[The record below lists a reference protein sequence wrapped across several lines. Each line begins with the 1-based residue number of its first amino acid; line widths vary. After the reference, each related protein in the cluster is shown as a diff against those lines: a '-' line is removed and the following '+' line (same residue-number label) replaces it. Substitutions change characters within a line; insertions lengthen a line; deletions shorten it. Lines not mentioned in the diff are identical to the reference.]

1 MNAVNLS
8 MGIAMIIVGVVLFF
22 AGSQLIVVPTTHV
35 QVVELFHDETF
46 AVSAFDVWEHSVQL
60 DQGVTVN
67 GTVAVSSA
75 LTGEPSEISMFV
87 ADDANYQKW
96 VAHSSPTYAF
106 QEDVSGGQGFSFT
119 VPRTGLYH
127 FVFNNA
133 NSPVKGTVTA
143 DLERQFTV
151 NVPDRRIPYVAY
163 GVLAVG
169 FLVTA
174 VGFLRK
180 APIRWA

>member
-1 MNAVNLS
+1 MNTVNLFT
-8 MGIAMIIVGVVLFF
+8 GIVAIIVGVVLFF
-22 AGSQLIVVPTTHV
+22 AGSQLIVVPSTQV
-35 QVVELFHDETF
+35 QVVELFHDEPF
-46 AVSAFDVWEHSVQL
+46 SVSDVWERSVQL
-60 DQGVTVN
+60 DEGVTVN

-75 LTGEPSEISMFV
+75 LTGAASEISMFV

-106 QEDVSGGQGFSFT
+106 QKDMSDGQVFSFT

-127 FVFNNA
+127 FVFDNT
-133 NSPVKGTVTA
+133 NSPVKKKGTLTA
-143 DLERQFTV
+143 DLEKQVTV
-151 NVPDRRIPYVAY
+151 NVPDGRIPYVAY
-163 GVLAVG
+163 GVLAIG
-169 FLVTA
+169 CLVTA